1 MICKRWGEK
10 HGEVGR
16 KLPQKWGEIIK
27 SREKTCS
34 GREKSINAKQ
44 GVKSRRISPLGV

>member
-16 KLPQKWGEIIK
+16 KLPK
-27 SREKTCS
+27 SRVKSLKGGEKTCS